1 MTKKRILMCP
11 ATYYGLNY
19 EINPWMHKD
28 NQPNR
33 DKAMEQ
39 QGKIIQTLQ
48 DLGHQ
53 IELIEPADGCP
64 DMCFTANAGVV
75 RDGKVL
81 LSNLPAERQP
91 EHEHF
96 EKWFKE
102 QGYSVQR
109 TAYRFGGGGDALWV
123 GDRLIAAYGPKERRA
138 SDIEVHTELA
148 ELFGVEVTSI
158 QTTDERFYDMDM
170 ALAVLNP
177 NLIAICSEVLSDE
190 SVDKLKNLNGIE
202 VMNVAIEDALGFGCN
217 LISDGENVIISNR
230 APGLIAQLKTKGFNV
245 LPHSIGQFMLT
256 GGGVRCLGLD
266 LPYENTR

>member
-11 ATYYGLNY
+11 ATHYGLNY

-33 DKAMEQ
+33 DKAVEQ
-39 QGKIIQTLQ
+39 QNKIIESLSE
-48 DLGHQ
+48 LGHTV
-53 IELIEPADGCP
+53 ELIEPATDCP

-81 LSNLPAERQP
+81 LANLPAERQP
-91 EHEHF
+91 EHPYF
-96 EKWFKE
+96 EKWFTE

-123 GDRLIAAYGPKERRA
+123 GDKLIAAYGPKDRRA
-138 SDIEVHTELA
+138 SDIEVHTEL
-148 ELFGVEVTSI
+148 EKLFDVEVTSI

-170 ALAVLNP
+170 VVAVLRP
-177 NLIAICSEVLSDE
+177 NLIAICSEVLTDE
-190 SVDKLKNLNGIE
+190 SVQKLKGMADME
-202 VMNVAIEDALGFGCN
+202 VIDVALQDALGFGCN
-217 LISDGENVIISNR
+217 LISDGENVLISNR
-230 APGLIAQLKTKGFNV
+230 APGLIAQLRDKGFNV

-266 LPYENTR
+266 LPL